1 MQQRLGEYHV
11 LILII
16 GIRPLA
22 QLRFCRFSG
31 SSEPIFDSACGGN
44 INGSKEPE
52 NRQNLSCA
60 RGLFKWL
67 DSGDTNR

>member
-31 SSEPIFDSACGGN
+31 SFEPIFDSACGVN
-44 INGSKEPE
+44 INKKIAEKGKI
-52 NRQNLSCA
+52 NLSWGA
-60 RGLFKWL
+60 LRAVAV
-67 DSGDTNR
+67 